1 MIATPSGSRDRPD
14 RALCEAYAAARMGP
28 LRRVVFWAG
37 TGGTAYRIDSRWQRD
52 RARTKQHPRRY
63 SGLISQSRVAEIP
76 A

>member
-37 TGGTAYRIDSRWQRD
+37 TGGTAYRIDSRWQRTGRGPNSI
-52 RARTKQHPRRY
+52 RAATA
-63 SGLISQSRVAEIP
+63 V
-76 A
+76 